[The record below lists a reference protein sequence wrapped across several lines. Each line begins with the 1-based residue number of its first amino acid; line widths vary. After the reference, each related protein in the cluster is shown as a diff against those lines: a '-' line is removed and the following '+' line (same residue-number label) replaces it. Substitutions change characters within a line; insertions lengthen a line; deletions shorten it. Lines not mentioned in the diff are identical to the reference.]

1 MIKEAVSTST
11 LADLGRELTW
21 DQLVA
26 WSSRRTVAQGR
37 NIQYKGAVSDLRIV
51 DKGAGLLAW
60 VDVEE
65 PFAVLVELADGKLAA
80 ECTCNPLV
88 APCEHAVAAII
99 EYILQ
104 LKRGTPVP
112 EAPNND
118 PRFYL
123 I

>member
-1 MIKEAVSTST
+1 MIKEAAARDS
-11 LADLGRELTW
+11 LEALCRQLTW
-21 DQLVA
+21 DQLTA

-37 NIQYKGAVSDLRIV
+37 SIQYKRAVSDLRIV
-51 DKGAGLLAW
+51 DEGAGLLAW

-65 PFAVLVELADGKLAA
+65 PFAVLLEMEEGRLISQ
-80 ECTCNPLV
+80 CTCNPLV

-99 EYILQ
+99 EYILY
-104 LKRGTPVP
+104 LKHAAPVP
-112 EAPNND
+112 GAPNND

>member
-1 MIKEAVSTST
+1 MIKEAASTRT
-11 LADLGRELTW
+11 LEDLCRELTW
-21 DQLVA
+21 DQLTA
-26 WSSRRTVAQGR
+26 WSSRRAVGQGR
-37 NIQYKGAVSDLRIV
+37 NIQYKGAVSDLRMV

-60 VDVEE
+60 VDEEE

-99 EYILQ
+99 EYILY
-104 LKRGTPVP
+104 LKQAVPVP
-112 EAPNND
+112 GAPNND

>member
-11 LADLGRELTW
+11 LADLCRELTW

-37 NIQYKGAVSDLRIV
+37 NIQYKGAVSDLRMV
-51 DKGAGLLAW
+51 DEGAGLLAW

-65 PFAVLVELADGKLAA
+65 PFAVLIELEGGKLTAQ
-80 ECTCNPLV
+80 CTCNPLV
-88 APCEHAVAAII
+88 ESCEHAAAAII
-99 EYILQ
+99 EYIVY
-104 LKRGTPVP
+104 LKHETPVP
-112 EAPNND
+112 HAPHND